1 MDLQRRFVFT
11 GHAAAFGGRIV
22 RPVDVV
28 LEAGG
33 ASALPVTGGRSRWES
48 KRVRFGNF
56 FRIGSAST
64 FAEGVF
70 DSVKQAVDVTNKRI
84 KEETLTSTTTV
95 SAEVRELL
103 VGEHSPSLSVKRV
116 RGTLIAKNPG
126 ASGEPPIRPGS
137 DTLIEGVSIDGYK
150 LTVELNTR
158 LFQQQ
163 DTYSKVLVASGDPKF
178 VRRQGRALLMAPPAT
193 RRAAVSSR
201 LVQSDGTIYG
211 SIVKSVT
218 WANKPYPGAVIDQHT
233 VKVPELGR
241 IFFGELLIARSARRL
256 TMIRLDLGS
265 HTGGW
270 GGIIDIGANG
280 TWSP

>member
-1 MDLQRRFVFT
+1 MELQRRFAFT

-22 RPVDVV
+22 RPEDVV
-28 LEAGG
+28 LEASG

-64 FAEGVF
+64 FAEGLF
-70 DSVKQAVDVTNKRI
+70 DNLKQAVEVTNKKV

-95 SAEVRELL
+95 SAEVRDLA
-103 VGEHSPSLSVKRV
+103 VGEHPTLQVKRV
-116 RGTLIAKNPG
+116 RGGLIARNPLP
-126 ASGEPPIRPGS
+126 SGEPPIRLGPE
-137 DTLIEGVSIDGYK
+137 TAIEGVSIDGFK
-150 LTVELNTR
+150 LVIELNTR

-178 VRRQGRALLMAPPAT
+178 VRKQGRALLMVAPTTP
-193 RRAAVSSR
+193 RAAAPSR
-201 LVQSDGTIYG
+201 LVQSDGTIYA
-211 SIVKSVT
+211 SIVKSVS
-218 WANKPYPGAVIDQHT
+218 WAGKPYPGAVIDQHT

-241 IFFGELLIARSARRL
+241 IFFGELLIARTARRL
-256 TMIRLDLGS
+256 TMIRLELGS
-265 HTGGW
+265 HMGGW
-270 GGIIDIGANG
+270 GGIIDVGANG